1 LEAVA
6 VTFLTHNTTIT
17 QCNIYIPN
25 QTNLLL
31 KDIENI
37 IKQLPSP
44 FIITGDF
51 NCHSELWGSD
61 KTDERG
67 KIIEKVLDNDNIII
81 LNNGDPTRF
90 NSGNGN
96 FSAIDLT
103 FSNSSIS
110 HQLGWQ
116 VIPQIYS
123 SDHIPILITIYKKNY
138 KNKNS
143 SLKRRNLKNPNW
155 TLFSS
160 IIEEDVK
167 QLNSNN
173 TDILSMVSLLTETII
188 SAAKKSIGECTV
200 SLLNHR
206 VPWWN
211 KEIGDIIILKK
222 KHLKNFKLQKTLL
235 ISSILKNAELKLDS

>member
-1 LEAVA
+1 M
-6 VTFLTHNTTIT
+6 
-17 QCNIYIPN
+17 
-25 QTNLLL
+25 
-31 KDIENI
+31 
-37 IKQLPSP
+37 
-44 FIITGDF
+44 
-51 NCHSELWGSD
+51 
-61 KTDERG
+61 
-67 KIIEKVLDNDNIII
+67 II

-103 FSNSSIS
+103 FSNSSFS
-110 HQLGWQ
+110 HQLNWQ

-123 SDHIPILITIYKKNY
+123 SDHIPILITIYKKNH

-143 SLKRRNLKNPNW
+143 LSKRWNLKNPNW

-167 QLNSNN
+167 QINSNN

-188 SAAKKSIGECTV
+188 SAAKKSIGECTL

-211 KEIGDIIILKK
+211 KEISDIITIKK
-222 KHLKNFKLQKTLL
+222 KSTKKISNYKRPFRFHQSKNTQ
-235 ISSILKNAELKLDS
+235 SSN